1 MSNPYNK
8 EIIEAIK
15 SGSEKCFNAFVKAEF
30 NNVRFFVSHYVKD
43 LSLAEDIAQETFI
56 SLWNSRESIEPDN
69 NLRSY
74 VFTISKN
81 KAFNYMR
88 LKQYSCTDPLEK
100 REIQANINAINSDY
114 LQDKLEALE
123 LENLINRTYCKLP
136 DKVRD
141 VFILSRK
148 FGLSHE
154 QIAKIKGI
162 KIKAVE
168 YKISIGMK
176 IFRERLRGYLG
187 IF

>member
-1 MSNPYNK
+1 MPDLYSK
-8 EIIEAIK
+8 EIIEAVK
-15 SGSEKCFNAFVKAEF
+15 AGDQKCFNALMKAEF
-30 NNVRFFVSHYVKD
+30 NNVKFFVGQYVKD

-56 SLWNSRESIEPDN
+56 ALWNTRESLDAGN
-69 NLRSY
+69 NIRNY
-74 VFTISKN
+74 IFTISKN
-81 KAFNYMR
+81 KALNQMR
-88 LKQYSCTDPLEK
+88 FKHYSCTDPLEK